1 MKISR
6 TIPILA
12 LSLILALL
20 TGLFPIP
27 VHADEHVSVYPFQGE
42 IGTQINI
49 DGSGF
54 LPNSVVYVYLS
65 SQEAEVG
72 ADIGGEVTAYEQVLR
87 AVTDNY
93 GKFDPTQDYYFFLPD
108 ALTYGTDTEDVHDGT
123 YYLYS
128 TYGGSSYIMSV
139 SEFFVTDGSISL
151 DITEGIISTEV
162 EITGRDMRQN
172 QAIIVKYDEDVIDI
186 TSGDSQTD
194 IGGDFS
200 CTIIIPPSPTGE
212 HVITVID
219 ESGNTPEATFTVQ
232 SQIILDPSA
241 QLTGG
246 LVKVTG
252 ISFSQRQVVTFNLD
266 GEALETIPA
275 TLTTDHYGNF
285 EGSFI
290 VPSYGGYGVRE
301 LEVIDGGCASVI
313 IPLTILGG
321 LDLSPATSPTEP
333 GHVGMEVTVS
343 GSGFIVG
350 GTVTVSY
357 SNNGE
362 PILLDTLTAFDGAFN
377 LEFIIPPGPPGSHEI
392 TASDGTNTAS
402 AVFILESQ
410 APSTPLPLTP
420 PVAGTSQA
428 TAYFDWSD
436 VSDES
441 GVSYDLQV
449 ALDSDFNSLM
459 VYKIGLEASEY
470 TLTEAEK
477 LVALEGEGYY
487 WRVKAVDNTASESQW
502 SHPRLFYVEF
512 SPAETPYQL
521 WFILGGIGIVVLG
534 VLAFWLRKKA
544 K

>member
-1 MKISR
+1 MKINR

-20 TGLFPIP
+20 TGLFPTP
-27 VHADEHVSVYPFQGE
+27 VHAAEYITIYPYEGK

-49 DGSGF
+49 DGAGF
-54 LPNSVVYVYLS
+54 IAHTAVYVYFS

-72 ADIGGEVTAYEQVLR
+72 EEIGAEVTAYEQVLR
-87 AVTDNY
+87 TVTDDV
-93 GKFDPTQDYYFFLPD
+93 GKFDPTEDYYFFLPD
-108 ALTYGTDTEDVHDGT
+108 TLTYGADTEDVHDGT

-128 TYGGSSYIMSV
+128 TYGGSNYILSV
-139 SEFFVTDGSISL
+139 TKFNVLNGSISL
-151 DITEGIISTEV
+151 DITEGIIGTEV
-162 EITGRDMRQN
+162 EITGRDMRRT
-172 QAIIVKYDEDVIDI
+172 QAITVKYDDDFIAI
-186 TSGDSQTD
+186 ASGDSQTD

-212 HVITVID
+212 HIITVVD

-232 SQIILDPSA
+232 PQIILEPSA

-252 ISFSQRQVVTFNLD
+252 ISFNRRQVVNFNLD
-266 GEALETIPA
+266 GEALETIPP
-275 TLTTDHYGNF
+275 TLTTDHNGDF

-290 VPSYGGYGVRE
+290 VPSYGGHGVKE
-301 LEVIDGGCASVI
+301 LEIIDGGCASVI
-313 IPLTILGG
+313 VPLTILGG
-321 LDLSPATSPTEP
+321 LSLSPATSPTEP
-333 GHVGMEVTVS
+333 GHVGMELTVR

-377 LEFIIPPGPPGSHEI
+377 LEFIIPPGTPGSHEI

-420 PVAGTSQA
+420 AVAGTSQT

-436 VSDES
+436 VSDYS
-441 GVSYDLQV
+441 GVSYNLQV
-449 ALDSDFNSLM
+449 ALDADFNALL

-477 LVALEGEGYY
+477 LEAIEGEGYY
-487 WRVKAVDNTASESQW
+487 WRVKAVDNTGSESQW
-502 SHPRLFYVEF
+502 SYSRLFYVEF
-512 SPAETPYQL
+512 SPAEVPSRL
-521 WFILGGIGIVVLG
+521 WFILGGIGILVLG
-534 VLAFWLRKKA
+534 VLAFWLREKTR
-544 K
+544 